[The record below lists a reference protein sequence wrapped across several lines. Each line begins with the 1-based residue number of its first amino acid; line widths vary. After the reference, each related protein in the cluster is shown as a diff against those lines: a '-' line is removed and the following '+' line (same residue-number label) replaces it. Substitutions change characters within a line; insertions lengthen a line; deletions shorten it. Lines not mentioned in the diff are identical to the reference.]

1 MQRNWAQKFE
11 YTFFFGILT
20 QKTKIEA
27 LEELKWQK
35 MYFLDNCGQKL
46 MAQTSYLRKNSIHHK
61 LFIIEFLH
69 KIEHRD
75 LSLRFINSLKP

>member
-35 MYFLDNCGQKL
+35 NVFSRQLRTKINGTNALFTQKFDSPQ
-46 MAQTSYLRKNSIHHK
+46 AFHYRIFT
-61 LFIIEFLH
+61 
-69 KIEHRD
+69 
-75 LSLRFINSLKP
+75 